1 MRRLVLSLLGAVAL
15 AGPASAAT
23 APAPATAP
31 SAPAAAV
38 TGKSAAVKK
47 NPHHLASAGKSAH
60 RHQRHAAAA
69 KPAVPPSAK

>member
-23 APAPATAP
+23 APAPASPP
-31 SAPAAAV
+31 SAPAAV

-47 NPHHLASAGKSAH
+47 NPHHIASAGKSAH
-60 RHQRHAAAA
+60 RHKRHATAA
-69 KPAVPPSAK
+69 KPAVPPNAK